1 MNAVFSNLRFWRWTG
16 FFGNGH
22 VTYAPGVLE
31 ADDFRNPARMIEEI
45 MGANP
50 SHDPQTGGLLDG
62 RSESEF
68 YAAVWMHAGWWDKPH
83 QHEWVYARTDEDW
96 WDGDETDVYECAC
109 GAKDPRYI
117 PR

>member
-1 MNAVFSNLRFWRWTG
+1 
-16 FFGNGH
+16 
-22 VTYAPGVLE
+22 
-31 ADDFRNPARMIEEI
+31 
-45 MGANP
+45 
-50 SHDPQTGGLLDG
+50 
-62 RSESEF
+62 
-68 YAAVWMHAGWWDKPH
+68 VWMHAGWWDKPH